1 MMEGT
6 ELRRFRYFQIL
17 TKITYS
23 DFIAQIFKLTNFE
36 VFSLFTEK
44 LLKVSPNDQ
53 AQLQT

>member
-36 VFSLFTEK
+36 AFSLFTEK
-44 LLKVSPNDQ
+44 L
-53 AQLQT
+53 